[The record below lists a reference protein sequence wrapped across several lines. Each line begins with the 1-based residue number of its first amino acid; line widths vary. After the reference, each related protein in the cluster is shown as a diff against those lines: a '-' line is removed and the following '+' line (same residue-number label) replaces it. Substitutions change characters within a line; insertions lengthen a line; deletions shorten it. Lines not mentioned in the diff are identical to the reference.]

1 MFRIVEKPVRVLR
14 TGFPGMPYVPYDSL
28 KRAFSCIGKA
38 RLGMRR
44 EQGCCVI
51 CCKLFIVNDLPKT
64 VFLRFFRHKR
74 IMIVPGRVFARFSR
88 YQFNIP
94 DFVLLSFHLYTPP
107 CRKPFW
113 AVVRTAHSFRAILP
127 LMFSKPTY
135 PHALLSMECAR
146 LSPITK

>member
-1 MFRIVEKPVRVLR
+1 MTYQR
-14 TGFPGMPYVPYDSL
+14 
-28 KRAFSCIGKA
+28 
-38 RLGMRR
+38 
-44 EQGCCVI
+44 
-51 CCKLFIVNDLPKT
+51 
-64 VFLRFFRHKR
+64 RFFCVFSGIKR

-94 DFVLLSFHLYTPP
+94 DFVLLSFHLHTPP
-107 CRKPFW
+107 FRKSFG